1 MCVKLT
7 HTHSTHAGNLFGA
20 AFLLLLYTSIFCVWV
35 PVHVVHVEWEWG
47 GGGGIKQYRLW
58 APLGRISKFPGIGSS
73 LRKQESV
80 TFPPNNKGGTGKI
93 KGEWGWRGK
102 KKQNKTKPPHPR
114 LGKQVHPVQTISF
127 LLLFAEFRNKIK
139 QYFTPPL
146 SGVVGG
152 GGDLQ
157 GCSGQWN
164 GKDNFSAYVTAKEL
178 NLKLTS
184 KKKSPSWPN
193 NKEPWAKL
201 S

>member
-102 KKQNKTKPPHPR
+102 KKNKTKPN
-114 LGKQVHPVQTISF
+114 LLTPV
-127 LLLFAEFRNKIK
+127 
-139 QYFTPPL
+139 
-146 SGVVGG
+146 
-152 GGDLQ
+152 
-157 GCSGQWN
+157 
-164 GKDNFSAYVTAKEL
+164 
-178 NLKLTS
+178 
-184 KKKSPSWPN
+184 
-193 NKEPWAKL
+193 
-201 S
+201 